1 MQINRIAI
9 LAALLVA
16 TQGCAAKEAAEPVT
30 SGPRVIGEP
39 IEPRP
44 EPVAEPELTLEQR
57 WRAPFAVQ
65 SVGRPASRPAPATV
79 AFESREPAAPA
90 ARQAA
95 PDGDAEGA
103 AAGDTASVVVQTPV
117 AAVPRT
123 PAPAATT
130 PAARAAAGTQPAA
143 APAAA
148 ATPAATT
155 APTRA
160 TAPAAAAPAT
170 TAGTR
175 THRVEWGETWYGIAR
190 SYSIPPAALAAA
202 NPQVDPERIRTGQVL
217 RIPGADPAR
226 QPGQRS
232 HVVRSGE
239 TLWGIARQ
247 YGVTMEQVRRANRLP
262 DDQVRLGQTLIIP
275 PAETSR

>member
-1 MQINRIAI
+1 MQINRIAV
-9 LAALLVA
+9 LAVLLIA
-16 TQGCAAKEAAEPVT
+16 AQGCAANEAAEPVA

-44 EPVAEPELTLEQR
+44 EPVTEPELGLEER

-65 SVGRPASRPAPATV
+65 SVGRPASRPAPAAV
-79 AFESREPAAPA
+79 AIESREPAAPA
-90 ARQAA
+90 ARQATA
-95 PDGDAEGA
+95 DGA
-103 AAGDTASVVVQTPV
+103 AERAATRDTTTTVAPV
-117 AAVPRT
+117 AAATR
-123 PAPAATT
+123 APAAAT
-130 PAARAAAGTQPAA
+130 PSPARAAATPPPAATPAPSAAPAAHSAPTRAA

-148 ATPAATT
+148 TPSSAG
-155 APTRA
+155 
-160 TAPAAAAPAT
+160 
-170 TAGTR
+170 GTR

-202 NPQVDPERIRTGQVL
+202 NPQADPERIRTGQVL

-232 HVVRSGE
+232 HVVRSGDS
-239 TLWGIARQ
+239 LWGIARQ

-275 PAETSR
+275 PSEASR